1 MIRMTT
7 TALVAALSA
16 ALSAPAHAG
25 QWDEEIAMCVDAI
38 AVELGEDPANA
49 NADLKALR
57 DRATKRL
64 TLEVDFASGRE
75 AVGVCEIRRGEFSS
89 VEIKES

>member
-7 TALVAALSA
+7 TALAAALTA
-16 ALSAPAHAG
+16 ALFAPAHAG
-25 QWDEEIAMCVDAI
+25 RWDSEIALCVDAI
-38 AVELGEDPANA
+38 AAELGEDPANA
-49 NADLKALR
+49 KAELKALR

-75 AVGVCEIRRGEFSS
+75 ATGVCEIKRGQFSS